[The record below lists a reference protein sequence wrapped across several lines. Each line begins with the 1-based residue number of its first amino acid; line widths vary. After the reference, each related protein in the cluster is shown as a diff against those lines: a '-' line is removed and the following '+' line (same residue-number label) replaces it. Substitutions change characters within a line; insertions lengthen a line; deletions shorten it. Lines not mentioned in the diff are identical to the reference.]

1 MTSLPVHAL
10 PYFNLRVPSFPTL
23 QSVMATDFVDALDGL
38 TVTAE
43 GLQQFTF
50 QNTFPEFY
58 SSSFAI
64 FALGPEVSKSDLE
77 EAAKAINEQAQAEL
91 GFDDSELAEMGYAA
105 AVSDLCQLHQGSA
118 PDVARYY
125 CERFDKAGSR
135 TVNDP
140 SWYPLGFLGI
150 VSADWRKQGVVL
162 VFYDARHRQ
171 PQAEPIAVR
180 AFMVDS
186 QKTGQAVISLRQG
199 DDGYE
204 NVKKS
209 SVMA

>member
-1 MTSLPVHAL
+1 
-10 PYFNLRVPSFPTL
+10 
-23 QSVMATDFVDALDGL
+23 MATDFVDALDGL

-135 TVNDP
+135 TVN
-140 SWYPLGFLGI
+140 I